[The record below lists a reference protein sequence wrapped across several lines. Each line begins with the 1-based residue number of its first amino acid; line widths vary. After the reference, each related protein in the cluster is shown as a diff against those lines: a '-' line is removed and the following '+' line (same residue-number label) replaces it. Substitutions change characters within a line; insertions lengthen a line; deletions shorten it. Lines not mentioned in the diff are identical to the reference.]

1 MTHSH
6 LFDLPTDLIPPRLQE
21 IASYCGQQTA
31 IVLLLNFPGVR
42 IHVPKRPL
50 ASHRLAEL
58 LGLAAFGRLCEMYA
72 DELIDIPRAAAAAR
86 ALRNQAILRDFADG
100 NSQSSIAIKYGL
112 TQRQVNQICNAVP
125 IRQLDIF
132 DS

>member
-1 MTHSH
+1 MTSSR

-31 IVLLLNFPGVR
+31 IVLLLNYPGVR
-42 IHVPKRPL
+42 IHVPKKPH
-50 ASHRLAEL
+50 ATHRLAEL
-58 LGLAAFGRLCEMYA
+58 LGPEAFGLLCEIYA

-86 ALRNQAILRDFADG
+86 ALRNQNILRDFADG
-100 NSQSSIAIKYGL
+100 KSQANIAIKYGL

-125 IRQLDIF
+125 MRQLDIF
-132 DS
+132 DA